1 METRKVQLSGGTTY
15 TISLPKSW
23 AEEHGIDA
31 GSVISLT
38 PNDDGSLVVEA
49 ADAEGA
55 TPDRTTADI
64 ATSAPDELLERVLAL
79 YLVGYDE
86 VTLRHRGGHSDAQR
100 QAVTEAING
109 LSGFETIEKTE
120 HTLRLQDLIDAG
132 TVDIRKTTIRLRLIA
147 LSMHEDAIR
156 AITDHDAALADRVV
170 TRDTEVDKL
179 FARVTRYFRR
189 SLSNLKEVKNLGYSR
204 DDLFEYYYTSRQLER
219 IADHAEKI
227 ASFVRDRDR
236 PLPDSLL
243 DRIDQ
248 LGGSARSIVDDA
260 ARVVLE
266 DAPVEVAYATLRDR
280 TDLREAI
287 TAADRKLYDHA
298 DPEEAHAAGLVFDS
312 IRRTSE
318 YGANIAEIGIQRH
331 CRD

>member
-38 PNDDGSLVVEA
+38 PNDDGSLVVET
-49 ADAEGA
+49 ADPEGT
-55 TPDRTTADI
+55 TPDRTTVDI
-64 ATSAPDELLERVLAL
+64 AASEPDELIERVLAL

-86 VTLRHRGGHSDAQR
+86 VTLKHRGGYSDAQR
-100 QAVTEAING
+100 QAVTEAIDG
-109 LSGFETIEKTE
+109 LSGFETIEKTA
-120 HTLRLQDLIDAG
+120 HTLRLQDLIDAA
-132 TVDIRKTTIRLRLIA
+132 TVDIRKTTLRLRLIA

-156 AITDHDAALADRVV
+156 AITDHDEALADRVV
-170 TRDTEVDKL
+170 ARDAEVDKL

-189 SLSNLKEVKNLGYSR
+189 SLSDLKEVKNLGYSR
-204 DDLFEYYYTSRQLER
+204 DDLFEYYYTGRQLER

-227 ASFVRDRDR
+227 ASFVRDRDQ
-236 PLPDSLL
+236 PLSDDLL
-243 DRIDQ
+243 EQIDH
-248 LGGSARSIVDDA
+248 LGSSSRSIVDDA

-266 DAPVEVAYATLRDR
+266 DASVDVAYETLRQRNTLRD
-280 TDLREAI
+280 AI
-287 TAADRKLYDHA
+287 TAADRQLYDHV
-298 DPEEAHAAGLVFDS
+298 DPEAAHVAGLVFDS